1 MSDLQLPGIDDVRA
15 AVSRVEPYLHRTPLL
30 SSRTLSEHTGLEV
43 WLKCECLQKTGS
55 FKPRGAL
62 NRIATLSQEQR
73 DAGVITISAG
83 NNAQGV
89 AFAARIAGVHA
100 VLVMP
105 ETALASKVAAT
116 RAYGA
121 EVVLHGDVH
130 AAFEKLE
137 ELRHDRSLT
146 LLHPFDD
153 PMLIAGHG
161 TLGLEI
167 DAQMPETQAI
177 VCGVG
182 GGGLCGGLGV
192 VCDGLGKGTRLFA
205 VEPEGAPTMTA
216 AIAAGEPV
224 RLEHVESIAD
234 GLAPPFV
241 GHLNLEAAQ
250 RFVEQVAL
258 VSDEEIRHALG
269 LVLERAKLLIEP
281 SAAAPVAALLEG
293 RLPLEPGTRVVVV
306 LSGGNLDLDTLA
318 ALLPT
323 RTSRQIS

>member
-1 MSDLQLPGIDDVRA
+1 MSDLHLPGIDDVRA
-15 AVSRVEPYLHRTPLL
+15 AVPRVSPYLHQTPLL
-30 SSRTLSEHTGLEV
+30 SSRTLSERTGLEV

-62 NRIATLSQEQR
+62 NRIATLSQEER

-89 AFAARIAGVHA
+89 AFAARAADVHA

-105 ETALASKVAAT
+105 ETAVASKVAAT

-130 AAFEKLE
+130 EAFEKLE
-137 ELRHDRSLT
+137 ELRRDRSLT

-167 DAQMPETQAI
+167 DTQMPEAEAI

-192 VCDGLGKGTRLFA
+192 VCGGIGKGTRLFA

-250 RFVEQVAL
+250 RFVEQVTL
-258 VSDEEIRHALG
+258 VSDDEIRRALG
-269 LVLERAKLLIEP
+269 LVLERAKLVIEP
-281 SAAAPVAALLEG
+281 SAAAPVAALLEH
-293 RLPLEPGTRVVVV
+293 RLPLDPGSRVVVV
-306 LSGGNLDLDTLA
+306 LSGGNLDLDR
-318 ALLPT
+318 LPEFIPT
-323 RTSRQIS
+323 SMSRTIS

>member
-1 MSDLQLPGIDDVRA
+1 MSDLKLPGIDDVRIA
-15 AVSRVEPYLHRTPLL
+15 ESLVAPHLHRTPLL
-30 SSRTLSEHTGLEV
+30 SSRTLSERTGLDV

-62 NRIATLSQEQR
+62 NRIATLSQGQR
-73 DAGVITISAG
+73 DAGVITVSAG

-89 AFAARIAGVHA
+89 AFAAQTAGVHA

-105 ETALASKVAAT
+105 ETAVASKVEAT

-121 EVVLHGDVH
+121 EVVLHGDIH
-130 AAFEKLE
+130 AAFKKLK
-137 ELRHDRSLT
+137 ELRQDRSLT

-167 DAQMPETQAI
+167 DVQMPEVEAI

-182 GGGLCGGLGV
+182 GGGLCAGLGI
-192 VCDGLGKGTRLFA
+192 VCGGLGKGTRLFA
-205 VEPEGAPTMTA
+205 VEPEGAPSMTA
-216 AIAAGEPV
+216 AIAAGKPMQ
-224 RLEHVESIAD
+224 LEHVESIAD
-234 GLAPPFV
+234 GLAAPFV

-258 VSDEEIRHALG
+258 VSDEEIRRALG
-269 LVLERAKLLIEP
+269 LVLDRAKLVIEP
-281 SAAAPVAALLEG
+281 SAAAPVAALLEN
-293 RLPLEPGTRVVVV
+293 RLPLEPGSRVVVV
-306 LSGGNLDLDTLA
+306 LSGGNLNFDKLHTLI
-318 ALLPT
+318 
-323 RTSRQIS
+323 SRSMSRAIP